1 MSRRK
6 VAPTQLT
13 RRPDRQG
20 SIPKSKKS
28 ISSRKRG
35 EKDTLPIEHRAAPSA
50 ARRES
55 QRATSVLDAGK
66 ARRGVRHSKTSGAR
80 RAKHPGVPRSPSL
93 MPPRGG

>member
-50 ARRES
+50 ARREG
-55 QRATSVLDAGK
+55 QRPSSVLDAGK
-66 ARRGVRHSKTSGAR
+66 ARRGVRHSKTTGAR
-80 RAKHPGVPRSPSL
+80 RAKHPGIARSPSL
-93 MPPRGG
+93 MPRRGG